1 VYASPHT
8 KQLDKSYANSIAFV
22 QRLEARSGA
31 LPPPKHTRK
40 EGLILMSLK
49 FLKKALALAE
59 SSKDGFIRPADF
71 KENVRGNFYFMVKKY
86 KHMITK
92 IARGVFKPNT
102 FAVRMHLAASTN
114 TASQQSNGK
123 RQNVERKLQDIINT
137 YTNQEIPKIVHKN
150 LLDMLIDKMLPNENL
165 SDNQLLYIRQ
175 LLVKRGAVV
184 RVKKG
189 FYELKISPE
198 NPLLVQLRSLVQEMK
213 DTDLRIRALE
223 EELFGLKKLKQNQQ
237 LRYKLIT
244 ERLTEQEVV
253 VK

>member
-1 VYASPHT
+1 
-8 KQLDKSYANSIAFV
+8 
-22 QRLEARSGA
+22 
-31 LPPPKHTRK
+31 
-40 EGLILMSLK
+40 
-49 FLKKALALAE
+49 
-59 SSKDGFIRPADF
+59 
-71 KENVRGNFYFMVKKY
+71 
-86 KHMITK
+86 
-92 IARGVFKPNT
+92 
-102 FAVRMHLAASTN
+102 
-114 TASQQSNGK
+114 
-123 RQNVERKLQDIINT
+123 
-137 YTNQEIPKIVHKN
+137 
-150 LLDMLIDKMLPNENL
+150 MLPNENL